1 MKWVYATLLAY
12 VVGMSLFWPRVFLV
26 VDEQSYVGQAM
37 AFSEGRTAIADAG
50 VVFPKPRVQMISN
63 YPPGTSLLQ
72 APLVRLF
79 GWRGAVVVSVLSLII
94 ATLLTARWLR
104 EAGKDPAFALVLP
117 GYAGAALFGRIAMSD
132 IPATALVAATCYL
145 LWTARSRPSRSALAA
160 FCAGAILLFRE
171 PPIMIAAPLFLG
183 AAMRRDIHIGA
194 AMAGGIGAL
203 ALRFGAAYILFGTAW
218 YAREPGPG
226 FSVSSLA
233 HSIPIYSFLLLVML
247 PGGALLP
254 FLYRGPRRP
263 ELLTAFWMYL
273 VVFLLFGSNSVEE
286 SGLVKGLLHASR
298 YMAPLL
304 PILAFQGADVWPRL
318 YARLRARS
326 ETWRVLPRGLAAGVV
341 GMAFLIHPAA
351 HLQERVPL
359 AIVRGFYSHT
369 ASSQYLITNTDAT
382 LKYLNVAYGP
392 RKLILRYGLSLDSVT
407 TFSSRYGP
415 VAVALL
421 DRTDSDLFRRDAEG
435 NAEFLASV
443 SSRCETRSTYD
454 ENIASWARVRI
465 LELGRCR

>member
-12 VVGMSLFWPRVFLV
+12 AVGMSLFWPRVFLV

-37 AFSEGRTAIADAG
+37 AFSVGRTTIADAG
-50 VVFPKPRVQMISN
+50 VVFPKPRMQAISN

-72 APLVRLF
+72 APLVRVF
-79 GWRGAVVVSVLSLII
+79 GWRAAVVVSVLSLIV

-104 EAGKDPAFALVLP
+104 EQGRDPAFALVIP

-132 IPATALVAATCYL
+132 IPATALVAATCWL
-145 LWTARSRPSRSALAA
+145 LWDARGSAARSALAA

-171 PPIMIAAPLFLG
+171 PPIMIVAPLFLG
-183 AAMRRDIHIGA
+183 AAIRREVRIGA
-194 AMAGGIGAL
+194 AIAGGIAAL
-203 ALRFGAAYILFGTAW
+203 TLRFGAAWVLFGTAL

-226 FSVSSLA
+226 FSVASLA

-254 FLYRGPRRP
+254 FLYRGPRRL
-263 ELLTAFWMYL
+263 ELLAAFWMYL
-273 VVFLLFGSNSVEE
+273 VVFLLFGSNSVQE

-304 PILAFQGADVWPRL
+304 PILAFQAAEVWPRV
-318 YARLRARS
+318 YARVRARS
-326 ETWRVLPRGLAAGVV
+326 EAWRVLPRALAGGVLAT
-341 GMAFLIHPAA
+341 AFLIHPAA

-359 AIVRGFYSHT
+359 AIVRGLYSHT
-369 ASSQYLITNTDAT
+369 ATSQYLITNTDAT

-421 DRTDSDLFRRDAEG
+421 DRTDSDLFRRDAQG

-454 ENIASWARVRI
+454 EHVASWARVRI
-465 LELGRCR
+465 LELERCH